1 MPMLYENIP
10 FDRKDVFL
18 KTYIHENFDY
28 NPHKKRPFVL
38 IIPGGSY
45 SHIGIREQE
54 PVAIKMNALGFHAAV
69 LNYTVAP
76 MKFPDALVD
85 LAKAVALIRENA
97 EKWHVDSEKIILC
110 GFSAGGHLAASLGA
124 FWNADFL
131 KAYVN
136 QPVEKIRP
144 DFLLLCYPVITADER
159 FCHEPSIQNVIGS
172 ISESEVRKICAS
184 MGKSSLRELVSIE
197 KNITKDFPATFVW
210 HTVQDE
216 HVSAKNTLLLADALY
231 QTGIE
236 YEYHLFNRGR
246 HALAL
251 ATEESA
257 KEDGSHIEQ
266 ECSLW
271 PELFKNWFIGVK

>member
-1 MPMLYENIP
+1 
-10 FDRKDVFL
+10 
-18 KTYIHENFDY
+18 HENFDY
-28 NPHKKRPFVL
+28 NPRKKRPFVL
-38 IIPGGSY
+38 IVPGGSY

-54 PVAIKMNALGFHAAV
+54 PVAIKMNSLGFHAAT

-85 LAKAVALIRENA
+85 LANAVALIRENT
-97 EKWHVDSEKIILC
+97 EKWNVDSEKIILC

-136 QPVEKIRP
+136 QPADKIRP

-159 FCHEPSIQNVIGS
+159 FCHEASIQNVIGS
-172 ISESEVRKICAS
+172 ITESDAQKIYAS
-184 MGKSSLRELVSIE
+184 LGKKSMRDLVSIE
-197 KNITKDFPATFVW
+197 KNITEDFPPTFVW

-231 QTGIE
+231 QAGIE
-236 YEYHLFNRGR
+236 YEYHLFNRGK